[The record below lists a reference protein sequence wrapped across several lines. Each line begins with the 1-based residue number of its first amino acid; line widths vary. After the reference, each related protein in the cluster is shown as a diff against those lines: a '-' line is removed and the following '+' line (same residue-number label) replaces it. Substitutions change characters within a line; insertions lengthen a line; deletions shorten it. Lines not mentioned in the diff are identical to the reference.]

1 MILNW
6 NDIQLAAAGGL
17 LIGLATSIHYLLKG
31 RVTGFSGIFYS
42 LITFDKNSFYW
53 KLSLVSSVVLSSSL
67 LYKYYGFN
75 PILQGASSSFDSINS
90 ISKIGYIGA
99 AIAGFLVGFGTKL
112 GNGCTSG
119 HGVCGL
125 PRLSQRSMAAVA
137 SFMTFGILTATI
149 KDQLVL
155 EQPTQLIIDNP
166 DITNIAAMAI
176 SGILT
181 LVGII
186 GQTKQNQKTMI
197 DAIISSI
204 VGLIFGAGLVVSG
217 MAKRSKIL
225 GFLTFNQNWDPS
237 LMFVMIG
244 AVSLNLITFNL
255 LKKPILSDKYELPTN
270 KKIDFKLILGASIFG
285 IGWGIGGLCPG
296 PAFSLFPQF
305 TAQIAIMFLPCLAL
319 GQITAN
325 QFSSFLDRKQKPL

>member
-1 MILNW
+1 MILNLK
-6 NDIQLAAAGGL
+6 DIYLAAAGGL

-53 KLSLVSSVVLSSSL
+53 KLSLMSSVVLSSSL
-67 LYKYYGFN
+67 LFKYYGFT
-75 PILQGASSSFDSINS
+75 PILEGASPSFDPINQ

-125 PRLSQRSMAAVA
+125 PRLSVRSMAAVA
-137 SFMTFGILTATI
+137 SFMTFGILTATL
-149 KDQLVL
+149 KDQVVL
-155 EQPTQLIIDNP
+155 EQPTQLLIDNAN
-166 DITNIAAMAI
+166 ITNTAAMVI

-181 LVGII
+181 LIGII
-186 GQTKQNQKTMI
+186 GQTKQNKKTMI
-197 DAIISSI
+197 DAIISSV
-204 VGLIFGAGLVVSG
+204 VGLVFGSGLVISG

-225 GFLTFNQNWDPS
+225 GFLTFNKSWDPS
-237 LMFVMIG
+237 LMFVMLG

-255 LKKPILSDKYELPTN
+255 LDKPILAEKWDLPTN
-270 KKIDFKLILGASIFG
+270 KKIDFKLLLGASIFG

-305 TAQIAIMFLPCLAL
+305 TAQIACVFLPCLAL
-319 GQITAN
+319 GQINAN
-325 QFSSFLDRKQKPL
+325 KFSQYLDQKSKKF